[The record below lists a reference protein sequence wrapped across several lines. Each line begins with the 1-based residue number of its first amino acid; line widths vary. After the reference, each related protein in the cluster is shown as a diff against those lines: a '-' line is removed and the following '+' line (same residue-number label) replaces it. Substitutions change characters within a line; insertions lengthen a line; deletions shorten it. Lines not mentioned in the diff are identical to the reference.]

1 MAMIKQYQ
9 KKNGE
14 KAWYFKTYLGTDPL
28 TGKKKYTTKR
38 GFRTQKEAKIALAR
52 LEMEIQKNGIP
63 SSTNITFQEV
73 AFMWLENYKN
83 TVKESSYSRTEIIF
97 RKHILPSFGKIEI
110 SKISTAYCQKIVNTW
125 HSKGSSKQYPLFIN
139 YMNQVFK
146 FAINI
151 GVTNQNPVINVIVP
165 KNQDIITSEKK
176 IKFYTKDQL
185 QIFLKSIEQ
194 SESTY
199 ITIRDYTLF
208 RLLAFSGCRIG
219 ELLAL
224 TWDDLNIKTGELQI
238 NKTIAKSDHYYV
250 SNTPKTKK
258 SNRTLILDAKTITI
272 LKKWKLEQKKYL
284 LKLGYTQ
291 PSRIF
296 TNEENEFTI
305 NQAITDRYNIYR
317 KKANLPNIGLHGF
330 RHTHASLLYYAGAD
344 HKEVQERLGHANIKT
359 TLDTYT
365 HLTNDG
371 KEKTTE
377 KLSKYICF

>member
-1 MAMIKQYQ
+1 M
-9 KKNGE
+9 
-14 KAWYFKTYLGTDPL
+14 
-28 TGKKKYTTKR
+28 
-38 GFRTQKEAKIALAR
+38 
-52 LEMEIQKNGIP
+52 
-63 SSTNITFQEV
+63 
-73 AFMWLENYKN
+73 
-83 TVKESSYSRTEIIF
+83 
-97 RKHILPSFGKIEI
+97 
-110 SKISTAYCQKIVNTW
+110 NTW

-139 YMNQVFK
+139 YINQVFK

-250 SNTPKTKK
+250 SNTPKQ
-258 SNRTLILDAKTITI
+258 R
-272 LKKWKLEQKKYL
+272 
-284 LKLGYTQ
+284 
-291 PSRIF
+291 
-296 TNEENEFTI
+296 
-305 NQAITDRYNIYR
+305 NQ
-317 KKANLPNIGLHGF
+317 
-330 RHTHASLLYYAGAD
+330 
-344 HKEVQERLGHANIKT
+344 
-359 TLDTYT
+359 
-365 HLTNDG
+365 
-371 KEKTTE
+371 TE
-377 KLSKYICF
+377 H